1 MEHGYPLARLATLVA
16 LARASATP
24 TRLLLRN
31 TERVGLVHLYFAGG
45 RLTAVEGSRDTP
57 LNRLADL
64 ATWQRGV
71 VRRDAAG
78 AEPSS
83 APDARLELALDDALA
98 TLAARGVVTPAPR
111 ARLQMPG
118 SPPPTPQPGGM
129 PSPPALPPSHPFAES
144 AYGAHPMAYPLA
156 APSALPANLPPI
168 AGVPVPSEPQHPPAG
183 AEEPLTSPQW
193 QLLALAVRQVVAR
206 GNALIGET
214 LTARMISQALAH
226 SARSKPLLEAL
237 TLEPSGWLV
246 PSPPDAVTRFSA
258 FEVVDAVADLL
269 TGFETRC
276 ASLVGPERAHEL
288 VLTAVAPFRTS
299 LAQIGLD
306 VST

>member
-1 MEHGYPLARLATLVA
+1 MEHGYPLARLALLVA
-16 LARASATP
+16 QARASATP

-45 RLTAVEGSRDTP
+45 RLIAVEGSRDTP

-64 ATWQRGV
+64 ATWQQGL
-71 VRRDAAG
+71 VRRDAAEVG
-78 AEPSS
+78 IPTASDP
-83 APDARLELALDDALA
+83 RLETALDEALA
-98 TLAARGVVTPAPR
+98 TLAARGVLPPAPL
-111 ARLQMPG
+111 ARHQVPG
-118 SPPPTPQPGGM
+118 SSALTPQPGGM
-129 PSPPALPPSHPFAES
+129 PPRPVFPPPQPFAES
-144 AYGAHPMAYPLA
+144 APGARPMAFPPI
-156 APSALPANLPPI
+156 APPANLPPI
-168 AGVPVPSEPQHPPAG
+168 AGVPLPPEPPRPPAR
-183 AEEPLTSPQW
+183 AEEPLTPPQW

-214 LTARMISQALAH
+214 LTTRMIGQALAH
-226 SARSKPLLEAL
+226 SARSKPPLEAL
-237 TLEPSGWLV
+237 TLDPSGWLA
-246 PSPPDAVTRFSA
+246 PSAPDAVARFSA

-288 VLTAVAPFRTS
+288 ILTAIAPFRAG

-306 VST
+306 ISD